1 MQLRLFPVMLVCVG
15 AMLSNAVACLV
26 PVFRYALDRWPTD
39 AFKLEAPA
47 ADLKYDCI
55 AADLRGDHG
64 SIINLEAL
72 ASEQTD
78 TAKLMFPSS
87 SSEEPKLAWIGKL
100 SSEAYDS
107 LTTSP
112 ARKEIT
118 KRILNGDSAVWVIVE
133 DQPASGNPALIQLE
147 QTLRNIEATATFHER
162 PANDPSNQIG
172 PGPELKIKFSV
183 VRIAKNDTTEQSLI
197 AMLAGPK
204 GIDRFAGTG
213 AFAALVFGRGRVL
226 GAWDLATLDVKLID
240 EASRFLLAPC
250 SCEAKQLNPGWDL
263 LMRVNWEAELA
274 AIGTGVAKE
283 SPVPAMIQPE
293 TVVYRP
299 RATPATTPERSRT
312 KTLLICGL
320 GLLAI
325 ILTVVT
331 WKRTQGTE

>member
-1 MQLRLFPVMLVCVG
+1 MQLRLFPVMLFCVG
-15 AMLSNAVACLV
+15 AMLANAAACLV

-39 AFKLEAPA
+39 VFKLEAPA
-47 ADLKYDCI
+47 ADLKHESS

-64 SIINLEAL
+64 SIVNLEAL

-87 SSEEPKLAWIGKL
+87 SSEEPKLVWTGKL

-112 ARKEIT
+112 ARKEIS
-118 KRILNGDSAVWVIVE
+118 KRILHGDSAVWVIVE
-133 DQPASGNPALIQLE
+133 DQPASDNPALAQRE

-183 VRIAKNDTTEQSLI
+183 FRLAKNDPAEQSLI

-204 GIDRFAGTG
+204 GIERFAGTG
-213 AFAALVFGRGRVL
+213 SFAALVFGRGRVL

-263 LMRVNWEAELA
+263 LMRVNWEAELE
-274 AIGTGVAKE
+274 AIGKGSTKE
-283 SPVPAMIQPE
+283 SPVPAMVQPE
-293 TVVYRP
+293 TVIYRP
-299 RATPATTPERSRT
+299 SATPATAPEPARMT
-312 KTLLICGL
+312 TFLISSLAL
-320 GLLAI
+320 GGIALAI
-325 ILTVVT
+325 VM
-331 WKRTQGTE
+331 WKRSQGTE

>member
-15 AMLSNAVACLV
+15 AMLSNAAACLV

-47 ADLKYDCI
+47 ADLKRDAI

-87 SSEEPKLAWIGKL
+87 SSEEPKLAWTGIL
-100 SSEAYDS
+100 SLETYES

-112 ARKEIT
+112 ARTEIT
-118 KRILNGDSAVWVIVE
+118 KRILDGDSAVWVIVE
-133 DQPASGNPALIQLE
+133 DQPASGNSALDQLE

-183 VRIAKNDTTEQSLI
+183 VRIAKNDPAEQSLI
-197 AMLAGPK
+197 TMLAGPK
-204 GIDRFAGTG
+204 GTDRFPSTAS
-213 AFAALVFGRGRVL
+213 FAALVFGRGRVL
-226 GAWDLATLDVKLID
+226 GAWDLAMLDVKLID

-263 LMRVNWEAELA
+263 LMRVNWEAELE
-274 AIGTGVAKE
+274 AIGKGSAKE
-283 SPVPAMIQPE
+283 SPLPAMSQPE

-299 RATPATTPERSRT
+299 SETPATARETPRT
-312 KTLLICGL
+312 KTLLIYGL
-320 GLLAI
+320 ALGGM
-325 ILTVVT
+325 ILVVI
-331 WKRTQGTE
+331 WKRNQGTE